1 MNAPIVIPETD
12 YKRYCQLENKS
23 WKTLTSLMDR
33 RFPPVKWCVPDFLPE
48 GLTLLVARPKIG
60 KSWLM
65 LDVALAVSHG
75 RYVLGGE
82 NLCDVGDVLYL
93 ALEDN
98 DRRLQSRIQKLMQ
111 SQPIDGQRL
120 CYQTEWPHVDEGCA
134 DRIRDWATTVTE
146 PRLVVIDTLQR
157 IRPIKEKDG
166 YKADYEALKS
176 LHKLASDL
184 RISIV
189 VVHHTRKQDGGEAV
203 DAISGTLGLAG
214 CADAHM
220 VIKRDGQGTTLFS
233 EGRDIPGGEHA
244 MEFNKITCRWRLM
257 GDASDVRR
265 SNERKVIIDALR
277 DNFEPMTP
285 TDIATDIN
293 IKVNN
298 VKQLLRKMV
307 KDGEVLKVERGKYT
321 LPERIVNQ

>member
-1 MNAPIVIPETD
+1 VLDGE
-12 YKRYCQLENKS
+12 
-23 WKTLTSLMDR
+23 R
-33 RFPPVKWCVPDFLPE
+33 R
-48 GLTLLVARPKIG
+48 
-60 KSWLM
+60 
-65 LDVALAVSHG
+65 
-75 RYVLGGE
+75 
-82 NLCDVGDVLYL
+82 CDVGDVLYL

-98 DRRLQSRIQKLMQ
+98 DRRLQSRIRKLMQ
-111 SQPIDGQRL
+111 SQPVDGQRL

-134 DRIRDWATTVTE
+134 DRIRDWAETVTV

-176 LHKLASDL
+176 LQKLASDL
-184 RISIV
+184 GIAVV
-189 VVHHTRKQDGGEAV
+189 VVHHTRKQEGGEAV
-203 DAISGTLGLAG
+203 DAISGTLGLAA

-244 MEFNKITCRWRLM
+244 MEFNKNTCRWRLL

-285 TDIATDIN
+285 TEIADETGM
-293 IKVNN
+293 KLNN
-298 VKQLLRKMV
+298 AKQLLRKMV
-307 KDGEVLKVERGKYT
+307 KDGEVLKPERGKYA
-321 LPERIVNQ
+321 LPERIGNE